1 MFTLPPLLHV
11 ASRLR
16 RLGRRLGGGLLLGLT
31 AACGQTTQ
39 TDSAATTAP
48 ATTAPTPPAAAN
60 ANTLVKKPN
69 WWKETVVYQ
78 LYPRSFQDSNGD
90 GVGDLPGIS
99 ARLGYLQSL
108 GVGTVW
114 LNPIY
119 ASPNDDNGYD
129 ISDYRQI
136 QPEFGTMADFDALLK
151 GMHQRGLKLVM
162 DLVVN
167 HSSDEHAWFKSARA
181 SRTSPYRDY
190 YYWWPAEKGTP
201 PARYSTFDVQKNAWQ
216 YDAPTKSYYLH
227 IFSKKQPDLNWNN
240 PQLRREV
247 ENIMRF
253 WLDKGVDGFRMDAFQ
268 FVAKDPAFPPMPG
281 LTESNYANAYN
292 HGPHLHDYLKEL
304 NREVFSHYNVL
315 TVAEGAG
322 RNVTEAML
330 FVDPA
335 RKELDMTYHFEGTGV
350 GSGADT
356 YKLTD
361 LKRVFTKWDSAFA
374 QKGWQGLDLGN
385 HDQPRMVSK
394 FGDDRP
400 AYRAASAKLLNTFL
414 VTMRGTPYCYN
425 GDELGMTNSPFK
437 GLADYRDV
445 AVRNTYQLLR
455 QQGGDEAAFFHGLA
469 RFSRDNSRTPF
480 QWNATPHAGFTTGT
494 PWIGINPNYVTVNEA
509 AESKDSASV
518 LNYFR
523 RAVRVRQQHKVLIFG
538 QYQLLDAANPH
549 VWAYTR
555 TLGQEKV
562 LVVLNF
568 SSAQRAWP
576 LPPGLR
582 PSGPPLLNNYPA
594 LAAGA
599 TLALQPWQAVVIGL

>member
-1 MFTLPPLLHV
+1 MNLRATFLICCLAGGV
-11 ASRLR
+11 AACSQSAKQET
-16 RLGRRLGGGLLLGLT
+16 T
-31 AACGQTTQ
+31 AATGVST
-39 TDSAATTAP
+39 
-48 ATTAPTPPAAAN
+48 PTPPAAAGSGL
-60 ANTLVKKPN
+60 AKKAG

-90 GVGDLPGIS
+90 GVGDLKGIMQ
-99 ARLGYLQSL
+99 RLDYLKSL

-136 QPEFGTMADFDALLK
+136 MPEFGTMADFDALLK
-151 GMHQRGLKLVM
+151 GMHQRGIKLVM

-167 HSSDEHAWFKSARA
+167 HSSDEHEWFKSARA

-201 PARYSTFDVQKNAWQ
+201 PARYSTFDVKKDAWQ

-240 PQLRREV
+240 PKLRQEV
-247 ENIMRF
+247 HNIMRF
-253 WLDKGVDGFRMDAFQ
+253 WLDKGIDGFRMDAFQ

-281 LTESNYANAYN
+281 LNEQNFANAYN
-292 HGPHLHDYLKEL
+292 HGPHLHDYLKEI
-304 NREVFSHYNVL
+304 NREVLSHYNVL

-322 RNVTEAML
+322 RNLTEAHL

-335 RKELDMTYHFEGTGV
+335 RQELDMTYHFEGTGV
-350 GSGADT
+350 GSGTDT

-374 QKGWQGLDLGN
+374 RQGWQALDLGN

-400 AYRAASAKLLNTFL
+400 QFRAPSAKLLNTFL
-414 VTMRGTPYCYN
+414 LTMRGTPYCYS
-425 GDELGMTNSPFK
+425 GDELGMTNSKFN
-437 GLADYRDV
+437 GIADYRDV
-445 AVRNTYQLLR
+445 AARNTYQLLQ
-455 QQGGDEAAFFHGLA
+455 QQGGNEAAFFHGLA

-480 QWNATPHAGFTTGT
+480 QWNATKNAGFTTGT
-494 PWIGINPNYVTVNEA
+494 PWIGVNPNYVTVNEA
-509 AESKDSASV
+509 AENQDSASV
-518 LNYFR
+518 LNHFR
-523 RAVRVRQQHKVLIFG
+523 RAMRLRQQHPVLVYG
-538 QYQLLDAANPH
+538 QYQLLDRANPH
-549 VWAYTR
+549 IYAYTR
-555 TLGQEKV
+555 TQGTEKV

-568 SSAQRAWP
+568 SPEKRDWA
-576 LPPGLR
+576 LPPGLK
-582 PSGPPLLNNYPA
+582 PTGVPLLNNYPA
-594 LAAGA
+594 LATGP
-599 TLALQPWQAVVIGL
+599 TLALEPWQAVVVRL

>member
-1 MFTLPPLLHV
+1 MKIHYFPFF
-11 ASRLR
+11 SLR
-16 RLGRRLGGGLLLGLT
+16 SGRAVLALLLAGLATGCQQSAKTET
-31 AACGQTTQ
+31 AATEAGPAVAT
-39 TDSAATTAP
+39 SASP
-48 ATTAPTPPAAAN
+48 AD
-60 ANTLVKKPN
+60 

-90 GVGDLPGIS
+90 GVGDLKGITS
-99 ARLGYLQSL
+99 RLDYLKSL

-136 QPEFGTMADFDALLK
+136 MPEFGTMQDFDMLLK
-151 GMHQRGLKLVM
+151 GMHARGIKLVM

-181 SRTSPYRDY
+181 SRTSPYRNY

-201 PARYSTFDVQKNAWQ
+201 PARYSTFDVKHDAWQ

-240 PQLRREV
+240 PKLRREV
-247 ENIMRF
+247 HNIMRY
-253 WLDKGVDGFRMDAFQ
+253 WLDKGIDGFRMDAFQ
-268 FVAKDPAFPPMPG
+268 FVAKDPTFPPMPG
-281 LTESNYANAYN
+281 LTESTFGNAYN
-292 HGPHLHDYLKEL
+292 HGPHLHDYLKEI
-304 NREVFSHYNVL
+304 NQEVLSHYNVM

-322 RNVTEAML
+322 RNTTEAML

-335 RKELDMTYHFEGTGV
+335 RKELNMTYHFEGVGV
-350 GSGADT
+350 GSNSDT

-374 QKGWQGLDLGN
+374 QKGWQAIDLGN

-400 AYRAASAKLLNTFL
+400 AFRAASAKLLNTFL
-414 VTMRGTPYCYN
+414 LTMRGTPYCYN
-425 GDELGMTNSPFK
+425 GDELGMTNSQF
-437 GLADYRDV
+437 GGIADYRDV
-445 AVRNTYQLLR
+445 AARNAYALLQ
-455 QQGGDEAAFFHGLA
+455 QQGGNEAAFFHSLR

-480 QWNATPHAGFTTGT
+480 QWNAAAQAGFTTGT
-494 PWIGINPNYVTVNEA
+494 PWLGVNPNYLTINQATE
-509 AESKDSASV
+509 EKDSASV
-518 LNYFR
+518 LHHFR
-523 RAVRVRQQHKVLIFG
+523 RAIGVRKQHQVLTYG

-549 VWAYTR
+549 VYAYTR
-555 TLGQEKV
+555 TLGQERV

-568 SSAQRAWP
+568 SSASRTWA
-576 LPPGLR
+576 LPTGLT
-582 PSGPPLLNNYPA
+582 PSGQPWLNNYPTA
-594 LAAGA
+594 PAGPA
-599 TLALQPWQAVVIGL
+599 LALQPWQAVVFSLR

>member
-1 MFTLPPLLHV
+1 MKNTYAIL
-11 ASRLR
+11 
-16 RLGRRLGGGLLLGLT
+16 GGLLALATSCNQAAKTENATTT
-31 AACGQTTQ
+31 AA
-39 TDSAATTAP
+39 SAKP
-48 ATTAPTPPAAAN
+48 ADAAA
-60 ANTLVKKPN
+60 LDKKKD

-90 GVGDLPGIS
+90 GVGDLKGIIS
-99 ARLGYLQSL
+99 RLDYLKST

-136 QPEFGTMADFDALLK
+136 MPEFGTMADFDALLK
-151 GMHQRGLKLVM
+151 GMHTRGIKLVM

-201 PARYSTFDVQKNAWQ
+201 PARYSTFDVKHDAWQ

-227 IFSKKQPDLNWNN
+227 YFSKKQPDLNWNN
-240 PQLRREV
+240 PKLRQEV
-247 ENIMRF
+247 HNIMRF
-253 WLDKGVDGFRMDAFQ
+253 WLDKGIDGFRMDAFQ
-268 FVAKDPAFPPMPG
+268 FVAKDPSFPPIPG
-281 LTESNYANAYN
+281 VTASTFTNAYN
-292 HGPHLHDYLKEL
+292 HGPRLHDYLKEI
-304 NREVFSHYNVL
+304 NREVLSKYNVM

-322 RNVTEAML
+322 RNTTEAML

-335 RKELDMTYHFEGTGV
+335 RKELDMTYTFEGTGV
-350 GSGADT
+350 GSDADT

-361 LKRVFTKWDSAFA
+361 LKRVYSHWDSAFA
-374 QKGWQGLDLGN
+374 QKGWQAIDLGN

-400 AYRAASAKLLNTFL
+400 AFRAASAKLLNTFL
-414 VTMRGTPYCYN
+414 LTMRGTPYCYN
-425 GDELGMTNSPFK
+425 GDELGMTNSTFN
-437 GLADYRDV
+437 GIADYRDV
-445 AVRNTYQLLR
+445 AVRNAYQLLK
-455 QQGGDEAAFFHGLA
+455 QQGGDEAAFFHSLK

-480 QWNATPHAGFTTGT
+480 QWDATANAGFTTGT
-494 PWIGINPNYVTVNEA
+494 PWIKVNPNYLIINQA
-509 AESKDSASV
+509 AEDKDPGSV
-518 LNYFR
+518 LNHFR
-523 RAVRVRQQHKVLIFG
+523 RAIGVRKDHSVLVYG

-549 VWAYTR
+549 IYAYTR
-555 TLGQEKV
+555 TQGTEKV

-568 SSAQRAWP
+568 SSAPRTWH
-576 LPPGLR
+576 LPTGLT
-582 PSGPPLLNNYPA
+582 PTGEPWLNNYS
-594 LAAGA
+594 
-599 TLALQPWQAVVIGL
+599 TLKIGTDLELQPWQAIVVKLQ

>member
-1 MFTLPPLLHV
+1 MKPLRLALPLFAAL
-11 ASRLR
+11 AACNQTTSSTE
-16 RLGRRLGGGLLLGLT
+16 T
-31 AACGQTTQ
+31 AATKTT
-39 TDSAATTAP
+39 
-48 ATTAPTPPAAAN
+48 PAADTA
-60 ANTLVKKPN
+60 ALAKKPG

-90 GVGDLPGIS
+90 GVGDLKGIIS
-99 ARLGYLQSL
+99 RLDYLKSI

-129 ISDYRQI
+129 ISDYRAI
-136 QPEFGTMADFDALLK
+136 MPEVGTMADFDALLQ

-201 PARYSTFDVQKNAWQ
+201 PKRYSTFDVKKDAWQ

-240 PQLRREV
+240 PKLRQEV
-247 ENIMRF
+247 HNIMKF
-253 WLDKGVDGFRMDAFQ
+253 WLDKGIDGFRMDAFQ
-268 FVAKDPAFPPMPG
+268 FVAKDPRFPPMPG
-281 LTESNYANAYN
+281 LTEQNYANAYN
-292 HGPHLHDYLKEL
+292 HGPHLHDYLQEI
-304 NREVFSHYNVL
+304 NREVLSKYNVMS
-315 TVAEGAG
+315 VAEGAG

-335 RKELDMTYHFEGTGV
+335 RKELDMTYHFEGVGV

-356 YKLTD
+356 YKLTA
-361 LKRVFTKWDSAFA
+361 LKEVFTRWDSAFA
-374 QKGWQGLDLGN
+374 QKGWQAIELGN

-400 AYRAASAKLLNTFL
+400 AFRTPSAKLLNTFVL
-414 VTMRGTPYCYN
+414 TMRGTPYCYN

-437 GLADYRDV
+437 GIGEYRDV
-445 AVRNTYQLLR
+445 AALNAYTLLR
-455 QQGGDEAAFFHGLA
+455 QQGGDQAKFFHGLA
-469 RFSRDNSRTPF
+469 RFGRDNSRTPF
-480 QWNATPHAGFTTGT
+480 QWDATANAGFTTGT
-494 PWIGINPNYVTVNEA
+494 PWLKVNPNYTTINA
-509 AESKDSASV
+509 AAQEKDSASV
-518 LNYFR
+518 LNHFR
-523 RAVRVRQQHKVLIFG
+523 RATAVRQQHPVLVYG
-538 QYQLLDAANPH
+538 QYQLLDRVNPH
-549 VWAYTR
+549 IYAYTR
-555 TLGQEKV
+555 TQGSEKV

-568 SSAQRAWP
+568 SAEKRDWT
-576 LPPGLR
+576 LPAGMVAKGQPW
-582 PSGPPLLNNYPA
+582 LNNYPA
-594 LAAGA
+594 FVAGP
-599 TLALQPWQAVVIGL
+599 TLALQPWQAVVLPLR

>member
-1 MFTLPPLLHV
+1 MRTLPPFLHL
-11 ASRLR
+11 APRLR
-16 RLGRRLGGGLLLGLT
+16 KLGRWLGGGLLLSL
-31 AACGQTTQ
+31 ASACGQTTK
-39 TDSAATTAP
+39 TDTATTTAAAP
-48 ATTAPTPPAAAN
+48 AATTAPTPRLKLKAD
-60 ANTLVKKPN
+60 

-90 GVGDLPGIS
+90 GVGDLRGIS
-99 ARLGYLQSL
+99 SRLDYLQSL

-136 QPEFGTMADFDALLK
+136 MPEFGTMADFDALLK
-151 GMHQRGLKLVM
+151 GMHQRGIKLVM

-201 PARYSTFDVQKNAWQ
+201 PARFSTFDVKHDAWQ

-240 PQLRREV
+240 PNLRQEV

-253 WLDKGVDGFRMDAFQ
+253 WLDKGIDGFRMDAFQ
-268 FVAKDPAFPPMPG
+268 FVAKDPTFPPMPG
-281 LTESNYANAYN
+281 LNEHNFGNAYN
-292 HGPHLHDYLKEL
+292 HGPHLHDYIKEL
-304 NREVFSHYNVL
+304 NRDVLSHYNVM

-322 RNVTEAML
+322 RNLTEAHL
-330 FVDPA
+330 FVDPG
-335 RKELDMTYHFEGTGV
+335 RHELNMTYHFEGTGV
-350 GSGADT
+350 GSGSDT
-356 YKLTD
+356 YQLTD

-374 QKGWQGLDLGN
+374 QQGWQGLDLGN

-400 AYRAASAKLLNTFL
+400 AFRAASAKLLNTFL
-414 VTMRGTPYCYN
+414 LTMRGTPYCYN
-425 GDELGMTNSPFK
+425 GDELGMTNSQFN
-437 GLADYRDV
+437 GIADYRDV
-445 AVRNTYQLLR
+445 AARNAYQLLKQR
-455 QQGGDEAAFFHGLA
+455 GGNQAAFFHGLA

-480 QWNATPHAGFTTGT
+480 QWNATKNAGFTTGT
-494 PWIGINPNYVTVNEA
+494 PWIGVNPNYVLVNEA
-509 AESKDSASV
+509 AENQDSASV

-523 RAVRVRQQHKVLIFG
+523 RAMRVRQRHKVLLFG

-555 TLGQEKV
+555 TLGGERV

-568 SSAQRAWP
+568 SSEKRAWP
-576 LPPGLR
+576 LPPGLT
-582 PSGPPLLNNYPA
+582 PNGPPLLNNYPA
-594 LAAGA
+594 LAVGPA
-599 TLALQPWQAVVIGL
+599 LALQPWQAVVIGLRPA

>member
-1 MFTLPPLLHV
+1 MKNLATPTLV
-11 ASRLR
+11 A
-16 RLGRRLGGGLLLGLT
+16 LLLAGLAAGCSQNSKTETDVTGVTT
-31 AACGQTTQ
+31 AAKTA
-39 TDSAATTAP
+39 DTTAL
-48 ATTAPTPPAAAN
+48 A
-60 ANTLVKKPN
+60 KKPG

-90 GVGDLPGIS
+90 GVGDLRGIIS
-99 ARLGYLQSL
+99 RLDYLKSI

-136 QPEFGTMADFDALLK
+136 MPEFGTMADFDELLK
-151 GMHQRGLKLVM
+151 GMHQRGIKLVM

-167 HSSDEHAWFKSARA
+167 HSSDEHNWFKQARS

-201 PARYSTFDVQKNAWQ
+201 PARYSTFDVKRNAWA

-227 IFSKKQPDLNWNN
+227 IFSKKQPDLNWNS
-240 PQLRREV
+240 PKLRQEV
-247 ENIMRF
+247 HNIMRF
-253 WLDKGVDGFRMDAFQ
+253 WLDKGIDGFRMDAFQ
-268 FVAKDPAFPPMPG
+268 FVAKDPSFPPMPG
-281 LTESNYANAYN
+281 LTEQNYGNAYN
-292 HGPHLHDYLKEL
+292 HGPHLHDYLQEI
-304 NREVFSHYNVL
+304 NREVLSKYNIM

-322 RNVTEAML
+322 RNPAEAML

-335 RKELDMTYHFEGTGV
+335 RKELDMTYHFEGVGV
-350 GSGADT
+350 GSNSET

-374 QKGWQGLDLGN
+374 RKGWQAIDLGN

-400 AYRAASAKLLNTFL
+400 AFRAPSAKLLNTFIL
-414 VTMRGTPYCYN
+414 TMRGTPYCYN
-425 GDELGMTNSPFK
+425 GDELGMTNIKFDK
-437 GLADYRDV
+437 IDDYRDV
-445 AVRNTYQLLR
+445 AALNSYQLVKS
-455 QQGGDEAAFFHGLA
+455 QGGSLPAYLKSLK

-480 QWNATPHAGFTTGT
+480 QWDATANAGFTTGK
-494 PWIGINPNYVTVNEA
+494 PWLKINPNYTTINEA
-509 AESKDSASV
+509 AEDKDPASV
-518 LNYFR
+518 LNHFR
-523 RAVRVRQQHKVLIFG
+523 RAIAVRKAHKVLVYG

-549 VWAYTR
+549 IYAYTR

-568 SSAQRAWP
+568 SSEKRSWP
-576 LPPGLR
+576 LPAGLALNGA
-582 PSGPPLLNNYPA
+582 PWLNNYPIFTPA
-594 LAAGA
+594 A
-599 TLALQPWQAVVIGL
+599 TLALQPWQAVVLPLR